1 MHLSLV
7 EMCAELPRVSVA
19 AGDVVIEHGRP
30 PGELL
35 ILVDGEVNIEHDGSP
50 FAWINSSGSI
60 LGEMSSLLD
69 RPATATVRAVV
80 DSTFL
85 VAADGREFLAAR
97 PDVTLAVARTL
108 AIRLD
113 NLSGYL
119 TDVKRQFADQ
129 SDHLGMLDDV
139 LNTLVHHQAPE
150 PRSGSQRMPELDY

>member
-1 MHLSLV
+1 M
-7 EMCAELPRVSVA
+7 
-19 AGDVVIEHGRP
+19 
-30 PGELL
+30 
-35 ILVDGEVNIEHDGSP
+35 
-50 FAWINSSGSI
+50 
-60 LGEMSSLLD
+60 
-69 RPATATVRAVV
+69 
-80 DSTFL
+80 
-85 VAADGREFLAAR
+85 
-97 PDVTLAVARTL
+97 ARTL